1 MRKCRLIVRHEVG
14 LHFQVFLCKSL
25 NLFQVVLLKPLVQ
38 NPEEEGAEGS
48 AVIVDSIAE
57 GSMVVDEI
65 VITENVDDGTNIA
78 INTFL

>member
-14 LHFQVFLCKSL
+14 LHFQVYYCKSIY
-25 NLFQVVLLKPLVQ
+25 LFQVVLLKPLVQ

-65 VITENVDDGTNIA
+65 VITENVGDGTNIA